1 MERTLNDDLFFH
13 VYFGDLEGA
22 KTALAAGA
30 DPSATAQHYWR
41 VFTGQR
47 WKWLE
52 AGSPAEKKQPL
63 FERLCTVDIQE
74 LYPGF
79 EELPDLLPKRET
91 HSALMLALDHP
102 HCALDLARLLL
113 EAGADPNHADE
124 SGKTA
129 LHTAVV
135 RGAAGVG
142 KLLEFGANP
151 NASYI
156 LGTPLHL
163 AAQRGDAESVR
174 LLLAAGADPNACRLH
189 EATPLHL
196 ATAHGELGLYSKGME
211 ELRAQREPHQW
222 RETVQA
228 LLDAGADP
236 EAVLTQDESSRALTP
251 MGFAAG
257 HGDTEVVALLEAA
270 GACAATGLASAC
282 STANRALVERLLAAG
297 ADTEQVDGYG
307 HTPLMNAAGEGQL
320 AIVEALLQAGARA
333 DTLHVDGG
341 VDALMRAVCA
351 NRVTVVER
359 LAREGLPL
367 NQLYQYKD
375 ERRETLLHN
384 AVERGY
390 GELTALLLQLGA
402 DPEITDSTGRTPLDY
417 ARLTTWKEHQRWR
430 EEYDDPE
437 FKARFPQHHEPTEE
451 TFYAS
456 DTEGRYRA
464 TDTGRAA
471 CRELLEAARRP
482 GA

>member
-13 VYFGDLEGA
+13 MYFGDLEGV

-30 DPSATAQHYWR
+30 DPSATASHHWR
-41 VFTGQR
+41 LFTGQR

-52 AGSPAEKKQPL
+52 AGSPAEKKEPL
-63 FERLCTVDIQE
+63 FDRLCTVDIRE
-74 LYPGF
+74 LYPGHEDF
-79 EELPDLLPKRET
+79 SDFLPKRET
-91 HSALMLALDHP
+91 RSMLMLALDHP
-102 HCALDLARLLL
+102 HGAVDLAGLLL

-129 LHTAVV
+129 LHTAAT
-135 RGAAGVG
+135 RGSAGVG
-142 KLLEFGANP
+142 KLLEYGANP
-151 NASYI
+151 HVFYI

-174 LLLAAGADPNACRLH
+174 LLLAAGADPNARRLH

-196 ATAHGELGLYSKGME
+196 ATAHGELGLYSKVME
-211 ELRAQREPHQW
+211 EFRAQREPHQW

-236 EAVLTQDESSRALTP
+236 EAALAQDQSSRALTP

-257 HGDTEVVALLEAA
+257 HGDIELVALLEAA
-270 GACAATGLASAC
+270 GACASTGLASAC
-282 STANRALVERLLAAG
+282 STDNLALVQRLLAAG
-297 ADTEQVDGYG
+297 ADTEQVDGHGY
-307 HTPLMNAAGEGQL
+307 TPLMNAAGEGQL

-333 DTLHVDGG
+333 ETLHAEGG

-351 NRVTVVER
+351 NRVAVVKR
-359 LAREGLPL
+359 LAQEGLPL
-367 NQLYQYKD
+367 NLLYQYKD
-375 ERRETLLHN
+375 ERKETLLHN

-402 DPEITDSTGRTPLDY
+402 DPEIQDSTGRTPLDY
-417 ARLTTWKEHQRWR
+417 ARLTKWQEHQRWQ
-430 EEYDDPE
+430 EECDDPE
-437 FKARFPQHHEPTEE
+437 VKAVFARLGESTEE
-451 TFYAS
+451 SFYAS

-464 TDTGRAA
+464 TDAGRAA
-471 CRELLEAARRP
+471 CRVLLEAARRP